1 MNLDINDLCEEQN
14 NDFSYIDILV
24 QQRNNKKSWTI
35 VSNLRQNKDKI
46 NDFIQKAKKKLSTN
60 AAVDENNN
68 IRFNGSHKEEVMELL
83 MKEFT
88 LKKEQIRV
96 H

>member
-68 IRFNGSHKEEVMELL
+68 IRFNGSHKQELMELL

>member
-68 IRFNGSHKEEVMELL
+68 IRFNGSHKQEVMELL